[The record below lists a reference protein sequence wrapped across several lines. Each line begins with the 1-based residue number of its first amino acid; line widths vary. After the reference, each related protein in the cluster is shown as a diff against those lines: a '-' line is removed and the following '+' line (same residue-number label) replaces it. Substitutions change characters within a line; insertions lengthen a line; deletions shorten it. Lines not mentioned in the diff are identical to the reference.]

1 MGKSTLTTNLK
12 LHTSQLNKFRIKCE
26 ILGSLFKR
34 QNQYLFK
41 IFDYLFLITHPT
53 RLGALSK
60 RDIWTM
66 HYFYILIPL
75 CTKTIVVARIDLDEN
90 INFREIDCFHLFYDD
105 RTWRSDQF
113 WVDFTTNNFVQIIHR
128 GKNSCKPF
136 TISKSIYL
144 ENTMIMNFFRHKFF
158 MTWEENFFYRFNSF
172 WVSSHFF

>member
-1 MGKSTLTTNLK
+1 MRFWEACSIAK
-12 LHTSQLNKFRIKCE
+12 
-26 ILGSLFKR
+26 
-34 QNQYLFK
+34 NQYLFK

-60 RDIWTM
+60 RDSWTM

-75 CTKTIVVARIDLDEN
+75 CSKTIVARIDLDEN

-105 RTWRSDQF
+105 RTWRGDQF

-136 TISKSIYL
+136 AISKSIYL

-158 MTWEENFFYRFNSF
+158 ITWKENFFMDSILSESALTFLNHGKYSVKNIQAEIGY
-172 WVSSHFF
+172 

>member
-1 MGKSTLTTNLK
+1 MRFWEACSIAK
-12 LHTSQLNKFRIKCE
+12 
-26 ILGSLFKR
+26 
-34 QNQYLFK
+34 NQYLFK

-60 RDIWTM
+60 RDSWTM

-105 RTWRSDQF
+105 RTWRGDQF

-136 TISKSIYL
+136 AISKSIYL
-144 ENTMIMNFFRHKFF
+144 ENTMIMNFFRHRFF
-158 MTWEENFFYRFNSF
+158 ITWEENFFYGFTSF
-172 WVSSHFF
+172 WVSSYFF